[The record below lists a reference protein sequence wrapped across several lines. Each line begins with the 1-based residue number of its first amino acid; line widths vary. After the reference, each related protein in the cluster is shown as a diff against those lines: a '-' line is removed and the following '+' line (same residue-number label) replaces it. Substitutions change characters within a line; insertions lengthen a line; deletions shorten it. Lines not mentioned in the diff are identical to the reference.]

1 MDYNY
6 SKHSQLTQDYKRGA
20 NWFYWIAG
28 LTMITSLIAF
38 GGGGFRFL
46 ISLGSTQII
55 DGIAAAVSEELG
67 SAAKVVALVLDL
79 IVTGVFALFGFLAGK
94 KMLWAYVLGMVAF
107 GLDGLVNLVAADFI
121 GILAHAFALFFLVK
135 GFLAGRELVSL
146 EKEMAQQAAA
156 AQPAPAL

>member
-6 SKHSQLTQDYKRGA
+6 IKHAQLTQGYKSGA

-55 DGIAAAVSEELG
+55 DGIAAAVSEEIG
-67 SAAKVVALVLDL
+67 GAAKVVALLLDL
-79 IVTGVFALFGFLAGK
+79 IVTGVFVLFGFLANK
-94 KMLWAYVLGMVAF
+94 KMLWAYVLGIVAF
-107 GLDGLVNLVAADFI
+107 GLDGIVALLVSDFI
-121 GILAHAFALFFLVK
+121 GVVAHAVVLFFLVR
-135 GFLAGRELVSL
+135 GFLVGRELVSL

-156 AQPAPAL
+156 PQAQPAI